1 MGTNN
6 RVLYTPRVDT
16 NARIFDNLLDQ
27 LIDNLFIYVNVGQPV
42 SYRNRMYYNNS
53 E

>member
-27 LIDNLFIYVNVGQPV
+27 LIDNLFHIGIECTTIIVNSLSPP
-42 SYRNRMYYNNS
+42 NI
-53 E
+53 